1 MTRAW
6 RAAALLVAA
15 MIAAPAAPANG
26 AGLTVS
32 PEARQAL
39 DTLYRGDVPGSIAI
53 AQKIQSREPESPVGY
68 LLESEALWWVRYC
81 NAVEIKYGMVEAW
94 KRSREPDDERLLRLA
109 DKAIE
114 VAESHLARQES
125 AEMHFYKG
133 MGWVLKVRVDGVR
146 GDYRLA
152 ARAAVNGRS
161 EMIRALELDPDLA
174 DATAMLGLYNYYV
187 DTLSPIVKLLR
198 FFMGI
203 PGGNKETGV
212 KQMETGMTRG
222 VVLNVDIRFILARAL
237 RQYDQKYA
245 EALGIAEPL
254 VARYPQN
261 PNFLLLLGNL
271 NAELGRNPK
280 ASEYFHTVLNLPA
293 GSACAA
299 HCRDLANSFIATL
312 H

>member
-1 MTRAW
+1 MTRGW
-6 RAAALLVAA
+6 KAAAVFIAA
-15 MIAAPAAPANG
+15 MTPFAAAPAN
-26 AGLTVS
+26 AGGLKVS
-32 PEARQAL
+32 PEVRQAL
-39 DTLYRGDVPGSIAI
+39 DTLYAGDVQSAIAV
-53 AQKIQSREPESPVGY
+53 AQKIQSRDPENPVGF

-81 NAVEIKYGMVEAW
+81 NGIEIKYGMVEAW
-94 KRSREPDDERLLRLA
+94 KHSKDPNDDRLLRLA

-114 VAESHLARQES
+114 TADSFLARQDT
-125 AEMHFYKG
+125 AEMRFYKG
-133 MGWVLKVRVDGVR
+133 MGWVLKVRVYGVR
-146 GDYRLA
+146 GDNRLA
-152 ARAAVNGRS
+152 ARAAVNGRA

-187 DTLSPIVKLLR
+187 STLSPIVKILR

-203 PGGNKETGV
+203 PGGDKDTGV

-222 VVLNVDIRFILARAL
+222 VLLNVDVRFILARAL

-245 EALGIAEPL
+245 EALQIAEPL
-254 VARYPQN
+254 VARYPYN

-280 ASEYFHTVLNLPA
+280 ASEYFHAVLNLSS

-299 HCRDLANSFIATL
+299 HCRDLANSFLASL